1 MLEYK
6 HMRTKTHSFNSVLK
20 TASIFIIA
28 FVAALFFVL
37 IPDTFADEDTDE
49 NSIDLDT
56 GAHYVTIY
64 DHGDKKTVKSDAVTV
79 AEVLERANI
88 EITDGDIV
96 DPAADTIITEDTY
109 NVNIYRAHP
118 VVMIDGTQ
126 RKYLMTASYDPK
138 AIAEAAG
145 ITVYDGD
152 EIERVDNTAN
162 FMESGAT
169 ATYKLTRNG
178 GRTITVETA
187 IPYTEETQ
195 PDYTMPA
202 GESKVTQ
209 VGEDGR
215 KVTTYQ
221 VNFVDGK
228 EVSRELISEEVTKE
242 PVKQIIAQGAKASVA
257 PGQET
262 CAQWV
267 RQAGV
272 SDADLQAALFLIY
285 HESGCRVDAANKSS
299 GAYGIPQALPGSKMS
314 SAGADWQTN
323 PVTQIKWMAGYVK
336 GRYGGWQQALAYWN
350 THHNY

>member
-1 MLEYK
+1 MSII
-6 HMRTKTHSFNSVLK
+6 THQFSSAIK

-37 IPDTFADEDTDE
+37 IPDTFADDDPDE
-49 NSIDLDT
+49 NGIDLTT

-79 AEVLERANI
+79 AEVLERANT

-96 DPAADTIITEDTY
+96 DPSLDTIITEDTY
-109 NVNIYRAHP
+109 NINIYRAHP
-118 VVMIDGTQ
+118 VVMVDGTES
-126 RKYLMTASYDPK
+126 KYLMTASYDPR

-152 EIERVDNTAN
+152 EITAVDNSAN
-162 FMESGAT
+162 FMATGAT
-169 ATYKLTRNG
+169 ATYRITRNG
-178 GRTITVETA
+178 GRTITVEEA
-187 IPYTEETQ
+187 IPYTEETVA
-195 PDYTMPA
+195 DASMNV

-215 KVTTYQ
+215 KTYTYQ

-228 EVSRELISEEVTKE
+228 EVSRELISEAVTKE
-242 PVKQIIAQGAKASVA
+242 PVKQIIAQGAKTSVA

-262 CAQWV
+262 CASWA

-272 SDADLQAALFLIY
+272 SEADLSAALFLIY
-285 HESGCRVDAANKSS
+285 HESGCRVDAQNKSS

-314 SAGADWQTN
+314 SAGSDWQTN

-350 THHNY
+350 SHHNY

>member
-1 MLEYK
+1 
-6 HMRTKTHSFNSVLK
+6 MRTKTHNFNSVLK
-20 TASIFIIA
+20 TASIFILA

-37 IPDTFADEDTDE
+37 IPDTFADDDSSE
-49 NSIDLDT
+49 SGIDLST

-79 AEVLERANI
+79 AEVLDRANI

-96 DPAADTIITEDTY
+96 DPALDSIITEDTY
-109 NVNIYRAHP
+109 NINIYRAHP
-118 VVMIDGTQ
+118 VVMIDGSKKQ
-126 RKYLMTASYDPK
+126 YIMTASYDPK
-138 AIAEAAG
+138 AIAESAG

-152 EIERVDNTAN
+152 EIERIDNTAN

-169 ATYKLTRNG
+169 ATYRLTRNG
-178 GRTITVETA
+178 GRTITVEES
-187 IPYTEETQ
+187 IPYTEETVAD
-195 PDYTMPA
+195 PSMNT
-202 GESKVTQ
+202 GETKVTQ

-215 KVTTYQ
+215 KTYTYQ

-228 EVSRELISEEVTKE
+228 EVSRELVSEVVTKQ
-242 PVKQIIAQGAKASVA
+242 PVKQIIAQGAKTSVA

-272 SDADLQAALFLIY
+272 SEADLSAALYLIY
-285 HESGCRVDAANKSS
+285 HESGCRVDATNKSS
-299 GAYGIPQALPGSKMS
+299 GAYGIPQALPGKKMA
-314 SAGADWQTN
+314 SAGSDWQTN
-323 PVTQIKWMAGYVK
+323 PITQIKWMAGYVK